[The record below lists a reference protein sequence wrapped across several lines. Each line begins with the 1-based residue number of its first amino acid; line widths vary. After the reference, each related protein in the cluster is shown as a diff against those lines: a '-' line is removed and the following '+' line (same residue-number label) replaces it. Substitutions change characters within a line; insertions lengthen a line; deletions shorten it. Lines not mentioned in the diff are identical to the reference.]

1 MADRG
6 GKPGEFSFAAGGMA
20 GTAAS
25 AALRRVRA
33 LADAAPTG
41 RLFQAIATLTEKSR
55 NIETELESGSEALDR
70 GNDNDATLHFARA
83 IVRMDEM
90 AANATPGKQSP
101 AAQLPDYLKKR
112 R

>member
-20 GTAAS
+20 GTAAG
-25 AALRRVRA
+25 AVLRRVRG

-41 RLFQAIATLTEKSR
+41 RLFQAIATLAEKSR
-55 NIETELESGSEALDR
+55 NIETELEAGSEALDR
-70 GNDNDATLHFARA
+70 GGGNDATLYFARA

-90 AANATPGKQSP
+90 AAAATPGKPFP
-101 AAQLPDYLKKR
+101 AELPGYLKKR

>member
-1 MADRG
+1 MANRD

-25 AALRRVRA
+25 AALRRVGS
-33 LADAAPTG
+33 LADAAPSG
-41 RLFQAIATLTEKSR
+41 RLFAAIATLTDMSR
-55 NIETELESGSEALDR
+55 NIETELEAGSRALDR
-70 GNDNDATLHFARA
+70 GEDNEATLYFARA

-90 AANATPGKQSP
+90 AATARPGNQSP
-101 AAQLPDYLKKR
+101 AASSPDYFKKR

>member
-6 GKPGEFSFAAGGMA
+6 GKPGEFSFATGSMA

-41 RLFQAIATLTEKSR
+41 RLFAAIATLADKSR
-55 NIETELESGSEALDR
+55 KIETELESGSEALDR
-70 GNDNDATLHFARA
+70 GNDNAATLHFARA
-83 IVRMDEM
+83 IVRMDEL
-90 AANATPGKQSP
+90 AATATPGKPFP
-101 AAQLPDYLKKR
+101 AELPDYLKKR

>member
-6 GKPGEFSFAAGGMA
+6 GKPGEFFFAAGGMA

-55 NIETELESGSEALDR
+55 NIETELESGSNALDR

-83 IVRMDEM
+83 IARMDEM
-90 AANATPGKQSP
+90 AAIATPGKPFP
-101 AAQLPDYLKKR
+101 AELPGYLRKR

>member
-20 GTAAS
+20 GTAAGV
-25 AALRRVRA
+25 ALRRVRGF
-33 LADAAPTG
+33 ADAAPTG
-41 RLFQAIATLTEKSR
+41 RLFQAIATLTDMSR
-55 NIETELESGSEALDR
+55 NVASELEAGSEALAR

-90 AANATPGKQSP
+90 AAAAIPRKRFP
-101 AAQLPDYLKKR
+101 AELPDYLKKR

>member
-25 AALRRVRA
+25 AALRRVRG
-33 LADAAPTG
+33 LADAAPAG
-41 RLFQAIATLTEKSR
+41 RLFQAIATLADKSR

-90 AANATPGKQSP
+90 AAAATPRKQFP
-101 AAQLPDYLKKR
+101 AELPDYLKKR